1 MEKTN
6 IVSNEIREEKV
17 PKSHET
23 ADFGQEGAAPAARGR
38 GGGVCG
44 WGEGSGGPPFTQP
57 PHTKIRVVE

>member
-23 ADFGQEGAAPAARGR
+23 ADFGQEGAAPAARVCAGVWVCGCVC
-38 GGGVCG
+38 GGGCWV
-44 WGEGSGGPPFTQP
+44 WGAPVYSTPT
-57 PHTKIRVVE
+57 H